1 MCIRDRSYL
10 DDDAA
15 SGERVGSASGRRGGV
30 NPDSLPQAVGEVGI
44 VGGSTFALSPREI
57 SSIKTA
63 VPKLGSSADF
73 PLWKRRFEGFALSN
87 DCMQSYTSTIDMPV
101 GDPSVSSQFLIDQGF
116 SEISVRRARIAWTC
130 FTESITDRELLSR
143 VFDTN
148 SPSAGWR
155 FLLNCFVPKTLA
167 EKSK

>member
-1 MCIRDRSYL
+1 MRALIEALKRALEERLSRVEAAQESRGARIRRSTSEDQASYL

-87 DCMQSYTSTIDMPV
+87 DCMQNR
-101 GDPSVSSQFLIDQGF
+101 SQEL
-116 SEISVRRARIAWTC
+116 EICR
-130 FTESITDRELLSR
+130 
-143 VFDTN
+143 
-148 SPSAGWR
+148 
-155 FLLNCFVPKTLA
+155 
-167 EKSK
+167 